1 MTSPRLAENTSRGR
15 YYRYP
20 QGHPRQGEPGL
31 ISVTNALS
39 VAMAKPALVPWAAK
53 IVAEHTLDHLPQV
66 VARSRTD
73 RDGLLKDLKGQ
84 VGVSRDKA
92 ANLGSRIHALA
103 EAHATGQQVAWQ
115 DGDDE
120 CAPYV
125 DQYVKFLADFDVDL
139 TRHMVA
145 AEMTVADPHLGVA
158 GTLDLI
164 AELPV
169 GVEAT
174 STGVQVY
181 QLPDG
186 ERHAFLIDLKTS
198 ATRPSTSVY
207 GEYALQLAA
216 LRDMREAWMPDGS
229 IEPMPR
235 VSACAVL
242 NLRRSTY
249 ALIPLPFTDAERK
262 AWRAVVAVAK
272 WSHSTGKDINGG
284 EYRPVTPAGVSRPK
298 QTRSPKV
305 VA

>member
-1 MTSPRLAENTSRGR
+1 MTSPRHSEATALGR
-15 YYRYP
+15 FYTRP
-20 QGHPRQGEPGL
+20 GSGEKL

-39 VAMAKPALVPWAAK
+39 TAMAKPALVPWAAK
-53 IVAEHTLDHLPQV
+53 IVAEYTLDHLPQI

-73 RDGLLKDLKGQ
+73 RDGVLQHLKSQ
-84 VGVSRDKA
+84 VTVARDKA
-92 ANLGSRIHALA
+92 ADLGSRIHALA

-125 DQYVKFLADFDVDL
+125 DQYVRFLTDFDVDL
-139 TRHMVA
+139 QRDVIA

-164 AELPV
+164 VMLPI
-169 GVEAT
+169 GVEH
-174 STGVQVY
+174 TGKGLTFY

-216 LRDMREAWMPDGS
+216 LRDMSEAWMPDGS

-235 VSACAVL
+235 VSGCAVL
-242 NLRRSTY
+242 NLRRSAY

-262 AWRAVVAVAK
+262 AWRGVVTVAK

-284 EYRPVTPAGVSRPK
+284 EYRPVTPAGASKPK
-298 QTRSPKV
+298 QTRKTSDLPK
-305 VA
+305 AG